1 MTYKEDIKMKKK
13 NLLIKLAALT
23 YSPHLNKFLKD
34 AFTGQDTHLNKD
46 ASLEENRWVPKT

>member
-13 NLLIKLAALT
+13 IFDKACCSNILT
-23 YSPHLNKFLKD
+23 TPQQVLKD
-34 AFTGQDTHLNKD
+34 AFTGQDTHLSKE